1 MNDILRSQK
10 TRGDTMKNSK
20 NVSYERVLGKSLK
33 GGDYFEIF
41 YLNNDNE
48 SCLKKDA
55 TRCVIYERM
64 NSGALVHTIYSA
76 L

>member
-1 MNDILRSQK
+1 MKK
-10 TRGDTMKNSK
+10 TK
-20 NVSYERVLGKSLK
+20 NVSYERVLGKTLK
-33 GGDYFEIF
+33 GGDYFEIY

-48 SCLKKDA
+48 SCLKSDA
-55 TRCVIYERM
+55 TRCIIYERM